1 MLSPVNPES
10 CNLTPISGRPMSTL
24 IAKLLRINLTDT
36 FFSEEKIPD
45 RQIKR
50 FISARGLGAIYLFD
64 EQAPAVDPLSPDN
77 KLLLLVGALGGTGLQ
92 GFSKWMVMSKSPL
105 TGTIFRSV
113 TGGNFGVWM
122 KHAGYD
128 LMIVE
133 GKAAAPTYIH
143 IDEGGVQFLDATG
156 LWGLDYRRLQAQL
169 KENHGQRT
177 ESACIGPAGENIVR
191 YAVIHS
197 GERTASRG
205 GMGTVMGS
213 KNLKAVSIN
222 VPIKK
227 PSPFDPASFKE
238 LIKTQVDILKEH
250 PRKQTMATLG
260 TPYITKI
267 VNMMGILPTKNYQEG
282 SIPTIEDLS
291 GDRFFELKKARA
303 GCYNCMTRC
312 GGMRDVTLG
321 PFKDSRIDGPEY
333 ETIFAFGPLIGLSDR
348 QFIIDANALCDAYGM
363 DTISTGVCVAFACE
377 LFARGIISS
386 EDADGLNLTWGNKE
400 GLFSLIEKIGKS
412 QGFGRLLGEGVKR
425 AAEQLGGDALVLAM
439 HIKGLELPGYEPRG
453 VKGYA
458 LSMATS
464 NIGGSHMYGRP
475 REEFSGQADPLVES
489 GKGEMIARVQKEQ
502 ALEDSLIACTFGN
515 TGLDLTMY
523 TRLLLAATGID
534 EFGSAEKL
542 VNIGERIVSI
552 ERCFNIR
559 EGFERK
565 DDMLPLRMRREPLQE
580 AGPATDQTIANLE
593 HLLDEYYQAL
603 GYTDRGIPGIERL
616 QKLDLPE
623 AVEDI
628 KTRMS
633 TGAAVS
639 PGRSGEP

>member
-1 MLSPVNPES
+1 
-10 CNLTPISGRPMSTL
+10 MSTL
-24 IAKLLRINLTDT
+24 TGSLLRINLNDA
-36 FFSEEKIPD
+36 SCGEEKIPD
-45 RQIKR
+45 RHITR
-50 FISARGLGAIYLFD
+50 FISARGVGAKYLYD
-64 EQAPAVDPLSPDN
+64 ELAPAVDPLSSEN

-128 LMIVE
+128 LIIIE

-143 IDEGGVQFLDATG
+143 IDEGGVHFLDAAD
-156 LWGLDYRRLQAQL
+156 LRGLDYRRLQAQL
-169 KENHGQRT
+169 KENHGDHT
-177 ESACIGPAGENIVR
+177 ESACIGPAGENLVR

-227 PSPFDPASFKE
+227 PSAFDPASFKD
-238 LIKTQVDILKEH
+238 LVKSQIDILKEH
-250 PRKQTMATLG
+250 PRKQTMTTLG

-267 VNMMGILPTKNYQEG
+267 VNMMGILPTRNYQEG
-282 SIPTIEDLS
+282 SFPTIEDLS
-291 GDRFFELKKARA
+291 GDRFFELKKERA

-312 GGMRDVTLG
+312 GGMRDVTRG
-321 PFKDSRIDGPEY
+321 SFEGSRIDGPEY
-333 ETIFAFGPLIGLSDR
+333 ETIFAFGPLVGLSDR
-348 QFIIDANALCDAYGM
+348 QFIIDANAMCDAYGI

-377 LFARGIISS
+377 LFARSMITS
-386 EDADGLNLTWGNKE
+386 ADLDGMDLTWGNKDA
-400 GLFSLIEKIGKS
+400 LFSLIEQIGER
-412 QGFGRLLGEGVKR
+412 QGFGRLLGEGVKK
-425 AAEQLGGDALVLAM
+425 AAGQIGADAATLAM

-475 REEFSGQADPLVES
+475 REEFSGQADPLAET
-489 GKGEMIARVQKEQ
+489 GKGDLIARVQKEQ

-515 TGLDLTMY
+515 TGLDTAMY
-523 TRLLLAATGID
+523 ARLLLAATGI
-534 EFGSAEKL
+534 ENFGDAANLLK
-542 VNIGERIVSI
+542 IGERIVCI
-552 ERCFNIR
+552 ERCFNAR
-559 EGFERK
+559 EGFDRK
-565 DDMLPLRMRREPLQE
+565 DDTLPRRMRREPLQN
-580 AGPATDQTIANLE
+580 AGPATDQMVVNLA

-603 GYTDRGIPGIERL
+603 GYTAQGIPGIDRL
-616 QKLDLPE
+616 QELDLPE

-628 KTRMS
+628 KTC
-633 TGAAVS
+633 TTPGASVS
-639 PGRSGEP
+639 QSRSGQP

>member
-1 MLSPVNPES
+1 
-10 CNLTPISGRPMSTL
+10 MSTL
-24 IAKLLRINLTDT
+24 TGRLLRINLNDA
-36 FFSEEKIPD
+36 SYGEEEIP
-45 RQIKR
+45 RRHITR
-50 FISARGLGAIYLFD
+50 FISARGMGAKYLYD
-64 EQAPAVDPLSPDN
+64 ELAPATDPLSAEN
-77 KLLLLVGALGGTGLQ
+77 KLLLLVGALGGKGLQ
-92 GFSKWMVMSKSPL
+92 GFSKWVVMSKSPL
-105 TGTIFRSV
+105 TGTIFRSI

-133 GKAAAPTYIH
+133 GKAAAPIYIH
-143 IDEGGVQFLDATG
+143 IDPGGVHFLDAAD
-156 LWGLDYRRLQAQL
+156 LWGLDYRQLQAQL
-169 KENHGQRT
+169 RENHGERT
-177 ESACIGPAGENIVR
+177 ESACIGPAGEKLAR

-227 PSPFDPASFKE
+227 PSPFDPATFKG

-250 PRKQTMATLG
+250 PRKQTMTTLG

-291 GDRFFELKKARA
+291 GDQFFELKKARA
-303 GCYNCMTRC
+303 GCYSCMTRC
-312 GGMRDVTLG
+312 GGMREVMHG
-321 PFKDSRIDGPEY
+321 PFEGSRIDGPEY
-333 ETIFAFGPLIGLSDR
+333 ETIFAFGPLVGVSDR
-348 QFIIDANALCDAYGM
+348 QFVIDANALCDAYGI
-363 DTISTGVCVAFACE
+363 DTISTGVCIAFACE

-386 EDADGLNLTWGNKE
+386 ADADGLKLTWGNKE
-400 GLFSLIEKIGKS
+400 ALFSLIEQIGKRE
-412 QGFGRLLGEGVKR
+412 GLGRLLGEGVKR
-425 AAEQLGGDALVLAM
+425 AAEQLGGGAAGLAM

-475 REEFSGQADPLVES
+475 REEFSGQADPLAET
-489 GKGEMIARVQKEQ
+489 GKGDLIARVQKEQ

-515 TGLDLTMY
+515 TGLDTAMY
-523 TRLLLAATGID
+523 ARLLLAATGID
-534 EFGSAEKL
+534 DFGDAANL
-542 VNIGERIVSI
+542 LRIGERIVCI
-552 ERCFNIR
+552 ERCFNAR
-559 EGFERK
+559 EGFDRK
-565 DDMLPLRMRREPLQE
+565 DDTLPERMRKEPLQQ
-580 AGPATDQTIANLE
+580 AGPATDQVVGNLE

-603 GYTDRGIPGIERL
+603 GYTAEGIPGIDRL
-616 QKLDLPE
+616 QELDLPE
-623 AVEDI
+623 AIEDI
-628 KTRMS
+628 KAHPATNS
-633 TGAAVS
+633 SDS
-639 PGRSGEP
+639 PGKSGQP